1 MSDPTAPRAD
11 ASGVAP
17 IVTHRLTPPGVL
29 PRRGQV
35 WLMVGVAG
43 GILAIILFTGNHD
56 PAPPRA
62 ATAPNVASLAPNPDQ
77 LRTYQRRLEA
87 ADTRPQA
94 PTASLQDLRPTP
106 QAADDRAWREQ
117 GVTRPQDAIAE
128 ERRRREYES
137 LFANNVVQSPTL
149 STTEPMRSASPRRST
164 PGLSA
169 ELGAAPP
176 SLDDVAE
183 AVVRASTAR
192 TSTTASPATIAPTTS
207 ASAPVRSPEFS
218 AADGPAHRILEGTI
232 IDTILINRLDGAA
245 AAPVNCLVSTPI
257 YSTDAQVL
265 VPAGARLLGTTKP
278 VQSFGE
284 TRLAVGFTRIVMP
297 NGRTY
302 TLDHFMGLN
311 AIGDAGL
318 RDQVNHHYASTFGV
332 SAAVGLIS
340 GFAQYLGGGFVNRN
354 SGPIII
360 TGNVGDATAQAATQ
374 TMSRFLNRLPT
385 ITVREGH
392 RVKVYL
398 TSDLQLPVYRASP
411 PEPRASNGG
420 KDSAM
425 TFSKRLVALAT
436 VAVGLMAG
444 PAQGQLVVNDP
455 LNTAQAIALVQ
466 RTISEYQTLV
476 QQYQEIVRM
485 SQGLPGMAR
494 YKTVPIAFASHD
506 PSRFPYGA
514 PWLAALNSGDARGDL
529 YTQIARAVQRPNG
542 AALARL
548 PPNVRR
554 AIESAYA
561 TIEITDSIAQRGAH
575 QVALVRGYG
584 GSLQSVVQLL
594 ETDIVSPGSCAPSTD
609 GHPRQGGGRRAGG
622 PAPGHRVQSIA
633 VACVGAAASASEAP
647 AGHGSG
653 RDEHAVGRDA
663 TRS

>member
-11 ASGVAP
+11 ASGVASV
-17 IVTHRLTPPGVL
+17 ITHRLTPPGVL

-56 PAPPRA
+56 PAPPRTSA
-62 ATAPNVASLAPNPDQ
+62 ASSPAALAPNPEQ

-94 PTASLQDLRPTP
+94 PPISLQDLRPSP
-106 QAADDRAWREQ
+106 RPADDGGLRDQGSTRA
-117 GVTRPQDAIAE
+117 QDPIAE

-149 STTEPMRSASPRRST
+149 ATTEPTRSASPRRST
-164 PGLSA
+164 PGMNGD
-169 ELGAAPP
+169 LGAAPP

-192 TSTTASPATIAPTTS
+192 TNTTSASTTVAPTTS
-207 ASAPVRSPEFS
+207 APSPAPVLAPEYT
-218 AADGPAHRILEGTI
+218 AADGPLNRILEGTI
-232 IDTILINRLDGAA
+232 IDTILTNRLDGAA

-257 YSTDAQVL
+257 YSTDQQVL
-265 VPAGARLLGTTKP
+265 IPAGARLLGTTKP

-302 TLDHFMGLN
+302 SLDHFMGLN
-311 AIGDAGL
+311 GIGDAGL
-318 RDQVNHHYASTFGV
+318 RDQVNQHYASTFGV

-398 TSDLQLPVYRASP
+398 TSDLQLPVYQATRP
-411 PEPRASNGG
+411 DRGL
-420 KDSAM
+420 
-425 TFSKRLVALAT
+425 RVA
-436 VAVGLMAG
+436 G
-444 PAQGQLVVNDP
+444 
-455 LNTAQAIALVQ
+455 
-466 RTISEYQTLV
+466 
-476 QQYQEIVRM
+476 
-485 SQGLPGMAR
+485 
-494 YKTVPIAFASHD
+494 
-506 PSRFPYGA
+506 
-514 PWLAALNSGDARGDL
+514 
-529 YTQIARAVQRPNG
+529 
-542 AALARL
+542 
-548 PPNVRR
+548 
-554 AIESAYA
+554 
-561 TIEITDSIAQRGAH
+561 
-575 QVALVRGYG
+575 
-584 GSLQSVVQLL
+584 
-594 ETDIVSPGSCAPSTD
+594 
-609 GHPRQGGGRRAGG
+609 
-622 PAPGHRVQSIA
+622 RVQ
-633 VACVGAAASASEAP
+633 P
-647 AGHGSG
+647 
-653 RDEHAVGRDA
+653 
-663 TRS
+663 

>member
-11 ASGVAP
+11 APGVAP
-17 IVTHRLTPPGVL
+17 IITHRLTPPGVL

-56 PAPPRA
+56 PAPARA
-62 ATAPNVASLAPNPDQ
+62 VTAPNVAALAPNPEQ

-94 PTASLQDLRPTP
+94 PPTSLQDLRPAP
-106 QAADDRAWREQ
+106 LPVDDRGLRDQAS
-117 GVTRPQDAIAE
+117 TRAQDPIAE

-149 STTEPMRSASPRRST
+149 ATTEPPRSASPRRTTSGT
-164 PGLSA
+164 SA

-192 TSTTASPATIAPTTS
+192 TGTTAAPTTVAPTTS
-207 ASAPVRSPEFS
+207 TASSAPVRAPEVT
-218 AADGPAHRILEGTI
+218 AADGPLHRILEGTI
-232 IDTILINRLDGAA
+232 IDTVLTNRLDGTS

-257 YSTDAQVL
+257 YSTDQQVL

-284 TRLAVGFTRIVMP
+284 TRLAVGFTRLVMP

-302 TLDHFMGLN
+302 SLDRFMGLN

-318 RDQVNHHYASTFGV
+318 RDQVNQHYASTFGV

-360 TGNVGDATAQAATQ
+360 TGNVGDATAQVATQ

-398 TSDLQLPVYRASP
+398 TSDLQLPVYQASQP
-411 PEPRASNGG
+411 DRGL
-420 KDSAM
+420 
-425 TFSKRLVALAT
+425 RVA
-436 VAVGLMAG
+436 
-444 PAQGQLVVNDP
+444 
-455 LNTAQAIALVQ
+455 
-466 RTISEYQTLV
+466 
-476 QQYQEIVRM
+476 
-485 SQGLPGMAR
+485 
-494 YKTVPIAFASHD
+494 
-506 PSRFPYGA
+506 
-514 PWLAALNSGDARGDL
+514 
-529 YTQIARAVQRPNG
+529 
-542 AALARL
+542 
-548 PPNVRR
+548 
-554 AIESAYA
+554 
-561 TIEITDSIAQRGAH
+561 
-575 QVALVRGYG
+575 
-584 GSLQSVVQLL
+584 
-594 ETDIVSPGSCAPSTD
+594 
-609 GHPRQGGGRRAGG
+609 GRIQ
-622 PAPGHRVQSIA
+622 P
-633 VACVGAAASASEAP
+633 
-647 AGHGSG
+647 
-653 RDEHAVGRDA
+653 
-663 TRS
+663 

>member
-11 ASGVAP
+11 ASGVASV
-17 IVTHRLTPPGVL
+17 ITHRLTPPGVL

-56 PAPPRA
+56 PAPPRTA
-62 ATAPNVASLAPNPDQ
+62 AASNVAALAPNPEQ

-94 PTASLQDLRPTP
+94 PPISLQDLRPTP
-106 QAADDRAWREQ
+106 RAPDDGGLRDQGSARA
-117 GVTRPQDAIAE
+117 QDPIAE

-149 STTEPMRSASPRRST
+149 ATTEPTRSASPRRST
-164 PGLSA
+164 PGMSGD
-169 ELGAAPP
+169 LGAAPP

-192 TSTTASPATIAPTTS
+192 TSTTSASPTVAPTTS
-207 ASAPVRSPEFS
+207 APSPAPVPAPEFT
-218 AADGPAHRILEGTI
+218 AADGPLHRILEGTI
-232 IDTILINRLDGAA
+232 IDTILTNRLDGGAT
-245 AAPVNCLVSTPI
+245 APVNCLVSTPI
-257 YSTDAQVL
+257 YSTDQQVL
-265 VPAGARLLGTTKP
+265 IPAGARLLGTTKP

-302 TLDHFMGLN
+302 SLDHFMGLN

-318 RDQVNHHYASTFGV
+318 RDQVNQHYASTFGV

-398 TSDLQLPVYRASP
+398 TSDLQLPVYQASQP
-411 PEPRASNGG
+411 DRGL
-420 KDSAM
+420 
-425 TFSKRLVALAT
+425 RVA
-436 VAVGLMAG
+436 G
-444 PAQGQLVVNDP
+444 
-455 LNTAQAIALVQ
+455 
-466 RTISEYQTLV
+466 
-476 QQYQEIVRM
+476 
-485 SQGLPGMAR
+485 
-494 YKTVPIAFASHD
+494 
-506 PSRFPYGA
+506 
-514 PWLAALNSGDARGDL
+514 
-529 YTQIARAVQRPNG
+529 
-542 AALARL
+542 
-548 PPNVRR
+548 
-554 AIESAYA
+554 
-561 TIEITDSIAQRGAH
+561 
-575 QVALVRGYG
+575 
-584 GSLQSVVQLL
+584 
-594 ETDIVSPGSCAPSTD
+594 
-609 GHPRQGGGRRAGG
+609 
-622 PAPGHRVQSIA
+622 RVQ
-633 VACVGAAASASEAP
+633 P
-647 AGHGSG
+647 
-653 RDEHAVGRDA
+653 
-663 TRS
+663 